1 MSIALGV
8 TAAVALI
15 AVVALVLTMRTSKR
29 RLDAERAR
37 ADTLDERAE
46 AAQRAADD
54 AGRRADETQ
63 HERDRALERAE
74 AAERERRAAEQERLT
89 AEQERLTA
97 EQERR
102 DAEQERSDAEEQ
114 RREAELPGSDVGQQG
129 AAAGTD
135 AGGLVM
141 AAPLWDLERLRL
153 EREWGELVGPS
164 IPLPRAWD
172 GSLWTFIAVQLEIIR
187 EQIGTPSR
195 LEPSSATWAR
205 EPATAVPAARL
216 ATELL
221 RRLAMEGEE
230 ITVTL
235 GEDVEITV
243 AIATDGPPASPD
255 LAALSATAAAL
266 GGDLALHAGPSELTA
281 RLRLAATGRPIA

>member
-29 RLDAERAR
+29 RLNAERAR
-37 ADTLDERAE
+37 AGALTERAE

-63 HERDRALERAE
+63 QERDRAIERAE
-74 AAERERRAAEQERLT
+74 AAEQERLT

-97 EQERR
+97 E
-102 DAEQERSDAEEQ
+102 EQ
-114 RREAELPGSDVGQQG
+114 RRQAEQQRDDAEQQG
-129 AAAGTD
+129 AATGAD

-153 EREWGELVGPS
+153 EREWTELVGPS
-164 IPLPRAWD
+164 VPLPLAWD

-230 ITVTL
+230 IMVKL
-235 GEDVEITV
+235 GEDVEISV

-255 LAALSATAAAL
+255 LASLSATAAAL

-281 RLRLAATGRPIA
+281 HLRLAAPGRPTA